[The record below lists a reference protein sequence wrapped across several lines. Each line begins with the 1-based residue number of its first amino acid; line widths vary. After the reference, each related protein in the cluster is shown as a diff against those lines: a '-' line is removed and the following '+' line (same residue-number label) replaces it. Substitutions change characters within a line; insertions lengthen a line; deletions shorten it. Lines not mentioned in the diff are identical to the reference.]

1 MSSFEFLSL
10 MHMYIFFIIFFLY
23 STISSSTLHTASHT
37 VQCPYSIQLN
47 VLMRDAGISH
57 HYMHANVWEWKRG
70 KARRVCNAQHKSLS
84 QIYIKFEIYMRNIK
98 KAKENNKNSIQSG
111 FKSIILLYLCEKSE
125 IIIFYI
131 ET

>member
-1 MSSFEFLSL
+1 
-10 MHMYIFFIIFFLY
+10 
-23 STISSSTLHTASHT
+23 
-37 VQCPYSIQLN
+37 
-47 VLMRDAGISH
+47 
-57 HYMHANVWEWKRG
+57 
-70 KARRVCNAQHKSLS
+70 
-84 QIYIKFEIYMRNIK
+84 MRNIK